1 MITCIMI
8 LPCQRPIHEDVRRF
22 LPEHLRESYACGGV
36 ILFDGVCNLCDG
48 TMHLVHR
55 FDPGFFVYG
64 QIQSEVNI
72 LISVQKNI
80 CGWHSRARRWACTTG
95 ERAG

>member
-1 MITCIMI
+1 M
-8 LPCQRPIHEDVRRF
+8 RRF
-22 LPEHLRESYACGGV
+22 LPEHLREPYACGGV

-64 QIQSEVNI
+64 QIQSEVC
-72 LISVQKNI
+72 Q
-80 CGWHSRARRWACTTG
+80 GRRYFVSFLK
-95 ERAG
+95 ELFFDKVL